1 MSLNLKAKMTSYPD
15 TKIHNTLPKI
25 LRHRSVSMPDTVAL
39 RDKDLGIW
47 NEITWKQYNN
57 NVSYLALALSKRG
70 FKTGDVIGLIG
81 DNKPSWLYFELAAQ
95 AVGGM
100 SLGIYRDTLDEEV
113 GYLINAANVNFVYA
127 EDQEQVDKIQTIKR
141 PKNNKITMFY
151 EDSRGLK
158 ELNDPHI
165 VDMLELMNEGQAI
178 ANKSP
183 NKYNQMIDKIS
194 TEQDAILCT
203 TSGTTSNPK
212 LAMLPG
218 GKFVEH
224 VLRYLNVD
232 PKNVEDEYVSVLPFP
247 WIMEQ
252 IYGVGFN
259 IIGGMKVN
267 FPERPE
273 TAMEDLR
280 EVGPTFM
287 LGAPRLW
294 EQIAAD
300 MRSRILDAPK
310 ITQWLFNV
318 MVDRGLKA
326 VDQGKRDFLA
336 DKLLFSALKDRLGF
350 SKVTSAAT
358 GGSAIG
364 PETFKFFLAMGIP
377 LRQLYGQTEL
387 MGAYTLQDVPQGTM
401 DCETVG
407 VPFPDCEVKI
417 IDPDPNGLGEII
429 TKHPSMFSGYFNN
442 QKAYKDTIK
451 KGWMQTGD
459 AGFFD
464 EKGRLNVLDRV
475 NDIAVKSDGV
485 KFSPQNIENKL
496 KFSPYVGEAVVIGSE
511 KPYLTAI
518 ICIRFSIVSKLAE
531 KWQLA
536 FTSYTGLAADKKIYS
551 LIEEEIS
558 KVNSQLPDNTKIAKF
573 LLLFKELEADD
584 GELTRTRKVRR
595 SVINSRYKDIIKDL
609 YLDKD
614 KASINTE
621 FTLEDGRKSK
631 ISAVMEIRHL
641 IKTKN
646 LKVKK
651 STSKAKKPSRG
662 KK

>member
-1 MSLNLKAKMTSYPD
+1 MSNYPNIK
-15 TKIHNTLPKI
+15 TYNTLPKV
-25 LRHRSVSMPDTVAL
+25 LRHRAESMPTTIAL

-47 NEITWKQYNN
+47 NEITWKEYHD
-57 NVSYLALALSKRG
+57 NVSYLALGLSKKG
-70 FKTGDVIGLIG
+70 FKLGDVIGLIG
-81 DNKPSWLYFELAAQ
+81 DNKPSWLFFEIAAQ

-113 GYLINAANVNFVYA
+113 GYLINAAKVNFAYA
-127 EDQEQVDKIQTIKR
+127 EDQEQVDKLLSIKR
-141 PKNNKITMFY
+141 AKNNNITIFY

-165 VDMLELMNEGQAI
+165 IDMLDLIKEGKAI
-178 ANKSP
+178 AAKNP
-183 NKYNQMIDKIS
+183 NKYNQLIDKIS
-194 TEQDAILCT
+194 SDQNAILCT

-218 GKFVEH
+218 GKFIEH
-224 VLRYLNVD
+224 VVRYLNVD
-232 PKNVEDEYVSVLPFP
+232 PKTIEDEYVSVLPFP

-252 IYGVGFN
+252 TYAVGFN
-259 IIGGMKVN
+259 IVGGMKVN
-267 FPERPE
+267 FPERPD
-273 TAMEDLR
+273 TAMEDMR
-280 EVGPTFM
+280 EIGPTFM

-318 MVDRGLKA
+318 MVERGLKA

-336 DKLLFSALKDRLGF
+336 DKLLFSSLKDRLGF

-387 MGAYTLQDVPQGTM
+387 MGAYTLQDVPKGSM

-407 VPFPDCEVKI
+407 FPFPDCEIKI
-417 IDPDPNGLGEII
+417 VDPDPNGMGEII
-429 TKHPSMFSGYFNN
+429 TKHPSMFSGYYNDT
-442 QKAYKDTIK
+442 KAFKETIK
-451 KGWMQTGD
+451 KGWMYTGD
-459 AGFFD
+459 AGFID
-464 EKGRLNVLDRV
+464 KSGRLNVVDRV

-536 FTSYTGLAADKKIYS
+536 FTSYTGLTADKKIYD
-551 LIEEEIS
+551 LIESEIL
-558 KVNSQLPDNTKIAKF
+558 KVNEKLPENTKISKF

-595 SVINSRYKDIIKDL
+595 SVINTRYKDIINDL
-609 YLDKD
+609 YSDKNI
-614 KASINTE
+614 ASINTE

-631 ISAVMEIRHL
+631 ISATMEIRHL
-641 IKTKN
+641 IDTKKLN
-646 LKVKK
+646 VKK
-651 STSKAKKPSRG
+651 ANKTAPKSKKGNK
-662 KK
+662 

>member
-1 MSLNLKAKMTSYPD
+1 
-15 TKIHNTLPKI
+15 
-25 LRHRSVSMPDTVAL
+25 MPSTIAL

-47 NEITWKQYNN
+47 NEITWEGYHEI
-57 NVSYLALALSKRG
+57 VSNLALGLVKRG
-70 FKTGDVIGLIG
+70 FKLGDVIGLIG
-81 DNKPSWLYFELAAQ
+81 DNKPSWLFFELAAQ

-113 GYLINAANVNFVYA
+113 GYLIDAAKVNFAFA
-127 EDQEQVDKIQTIKR
+127 EDQEQVDKLLAIKR
-141 PKNNKITMFY
+141 TKNNKITIFY

-165 VDMLELMNEGQAI
+165 IDMVQLINEGKAI
-178 ANKSP
+178 AAKNPNSYNKL
-183 NKYNQMIDKIS
+183 IDSIPAD
-194 TEQDAILCT
+194 QNAILCT

-218 GKFVEH
+218 GKFIEH
-224 VLRYLNVD
+224 VVRYLNVD
-232 PKNVEDEYVSVLPFP
+232 PKTIEDEYVSVLPFP

-252 IYGVGFN
+252 TYAVGFN
-259 IIGGMKVN
+259 IVGGMKVN

-273 TAMEDLR
+273 TAMEDMR
-280 EVGPTFM
+280 EIGPTFM

-318 MVDRGLKA
+318 MLKRGLKA
-326 VDQGKRDFLA
+326 VDEGKRDFLA
-336 DKLLFSALKDRLGF
+336 DKLLFSSLKDRLGF

-387 MGAYTLQDVPQGTM
+387 MGAYTLQEVPEGTM

-407 VPFPDCEVKI
+407 VPFPDCEIKI
-417 IDPDPNGLGEII
+417 IDPDPNGMGEII
-429 TKHPSMFSGYFNN
+429 TKHPSMFSGYYNN
-442 QKAYKDTIK
+442 AKAFKDTIK
-451 KGWMQTGD
+451 KGWMHTGD
-459 AGFFD
+459 AGFID
-464 EKGRLNVLDRV
+464 ETGRLNVVDRV
-475 NDIAVKSDGV
+475 NDIAIKSDGV

-536 FTSYTGLAADKKIYS
+536 FTSYTGLAADKKIYD
-551 LIEEEIS
+551 LIENEILQ
-558 KVNSQLPDNTKIAKF
+558 VNKKLPENTKISKF

-595 SVINSRYKDIIKDL
+595 SVINDRYNDMIKDL
-609 YLDKD
+609 YSDKNT
-614 KASINTE
+614 ASINTE

-631 ISAVMEIRHL
+631 ISAEMEIRHL
-641 IKTKN
+641 IETKQLNIKIPKPKTK
-646 LKVKK
+646 
-651 STSKAKKPSRG
+651 KPQKG

>member
-1 MSLNLKAKMTSYPD
+1 MSNYPNIK
-15 TKIHNTLPKI
+15 THNTLPKI
-25 LRHRSVSMPDTVAL
+25 LRHRSKTMPTTVSL
-39 RDKDLGIW
+39 RNKDLGIW
-47 NEITWKQYNN
+47 NEISWKEYND
-57 NVSYLALALSKRG
+57 NVSYLALGLSSKG
-70 FKTGDVIGLIG
+70 FKLGDVIGLIG
-81 DNKPSWLYFELAAQ
+81 DNKPSWLYFEIAAQ

-113 GYLINAANVNFVYA
+113 GYLINAAKVNFVYA
-127 EDQEQVDKIQTIKR
+127 EDQEQVDKLLSIKR
-141 PKNNKITMFY
+141 TKANKITIFY

-165 VDMLELMNEGQAI
+165 IDMLDLINEGKAI
-178 ANKSP
+178 ANKNP
-183 NKYNQMIDKIS
+183 DKYDKLIDKIS
-194 TEQDAILCT
+194 DEQEAILCT

-218 GKFVEH
+218 GKFIEH
-224 VLRYLNVD
+224 VVRYLNVD
-232 PKNVEDEYVSVLPFP
+232 PKSVEDEYVSVLPFP

-252 IYGVGFN
+252 TYAVGFN
-259 IIGGMKVN
+259 IVGGMKVN

-310 ITQWLFNV
+310 ITQWLFNT
-318 MVDRGLKA
+318 MVERGLKA
-326 VDQGKRDFLA
+326 VDEGRRDFLA
-336 DKLLFSALKDRLGF
+336 DKLLFSSLKDRLGF

-387 MGAYTLQDVPQGTM
+387 MGAYTLQDIPKGTM

-407 VPFPDCEVKI
+407 FPFPDCEIKI
-417 IDPDPNGLGEII
+417 VDPDPNGMGEII
-429 TKHPSMFSGYFNN
+429 TKHPSMFSGYYNDT
-442 QKAYKDTIK
+442 KAFIDTIK
-451 KGWMQTGD
+451 KGWMHTGD
-459 AGFFD
+459 AGFID
-464 EKGRLNVLDRV
+464 EDGRLNVVDRV

-536 FTSYTGLAADKKIYS
+536 FTSYTGLTADKQIYD
-551 LIEEEIS
+551 LIESEII
-558 KVNSQLPDNTKIAKF
+558 KVNEKLPENTKISKF

-595 SVINSRYKDIIKDL
+595 SVINSRYKDIINDLYSDKDL
-609 YLDKD
+609 
-614 KASINTE
+614 ASINTE

-631 ISAVMEIRHL
+631 ISASMEIRHL
-641 IKTKN
+641 IDTKKLDIKKTSTTA
-646 LKVKK
+646 KK
-651 STSKAKKPSRG
+651 SKKG
-662 KK
+662 NK